1 MISLAALA
9 IAVAVAAQAAPRV
22 AMADIKPC
30 WRPLDWNAARQT
42 FVYAPLAEA
51 RPLSNR

>member
-9 IAVAVAAQAAPRV
+9 VAVAVAAQAAPRV
-22 AMADIKPC
+22 AMADLKPC